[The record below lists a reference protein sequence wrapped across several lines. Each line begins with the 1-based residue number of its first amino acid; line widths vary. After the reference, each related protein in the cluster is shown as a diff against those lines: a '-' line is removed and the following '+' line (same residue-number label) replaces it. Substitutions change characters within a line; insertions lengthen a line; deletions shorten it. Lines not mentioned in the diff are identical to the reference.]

1 MNGRD
6 LVPSYTAEK
15 FMKHGDAKRIESR
28 PYPGRGT
35 FRQGDAMCDLCDEL
49 NCQIEKCRKMAE
61 ESTDELMREALATL
75 IISYEEDK
83 TKLHLNPNDGNDDR

>member
-1 MNGRD
+1 MDGEGV
-6 LVPSYTAEK
+6 LQ
-15 FMKHGDAKRIESR
+15 
-28 PYPGRGT
+28 
-35 FRQGDAMCDLCDEL
+35 QGDAMCNLCNEL

-83 TKLHLNPNDGNDDR
+83 TKLHLNPDDGNDDHNSAGTALGGAVMNPKKKSSR

>member
-1 MNGRD
+1 
-6 LVPSYTAEK
+6 
-15 FMKHGDAKRIESR
+15 
-28 PYPGRGT
+28 
-35 FRQGDAMCDLCDEL
+35 
-49 NCQIEKCRKMAE
+49 MAE